1 MLSQVGVPAGVAYR
15 QPVTE
20 HASGA
25 GATMM
30 RRIKLKIVF
39 EIFFCHFSCLNSHSQ
54 ESIDWT
60 CVETLCN
67 ELDMIILVRYY
78 MF

>member
-20 HASGA
+20 HASRA

-39 EIFFCHFSCLNSHSQ
+39 KIFFVTFLACIH
-54 ESIDWT
+54 
-60 CVETLCN
+60 
-67 ELDMIILVRYY
+67 ILKRASTGLVSRLSA
-78 MF
+78 MR